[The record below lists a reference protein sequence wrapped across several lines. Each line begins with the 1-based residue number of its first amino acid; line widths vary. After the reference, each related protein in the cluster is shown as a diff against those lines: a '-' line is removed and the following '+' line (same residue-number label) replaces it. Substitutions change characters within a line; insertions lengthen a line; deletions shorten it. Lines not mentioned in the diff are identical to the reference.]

1 MSIEYKFKI
10 KGELLPLN
18 IVDEVL
24 CDYEGV
30 ECSSTMYCETYLL
43 LKDLVIPMV
52 THDVEVINKHFD
64 IDTNWVD
71 DALQGNIDKVKKA
84 IKDLNIEIYAW
95 RD

>member
-18 IVDEVL
+18 TVDKAL

-30 ECSSTMYCETYLL
+30 ECNSNKYCDTYLL

-52 THDVEVINKHFD
+52 THDVKVINKHFNFD
-64 IDTNWVD
+64 VEWVD
-71 DALQGNIDKVKKA
+71 GALQDNTEQTKKV